1 MIKDKLFKKYANDF
15 IATFFNQFW
24 RLISGSLLL
33 LLLPIFLT
41 EIQQGYWYLFGSI
54 AALSS
59 FADLGFSTIILQFSA
74 HEYSSLN
81 LNENGILIGAE
92 YQIKKIGSFFR
103 FVVQWLVKMCSFV
116 FPVVFF
122 IGLLFFVRD
131 DVVGEYIIPWTI
143 YSVGTFVNFFN
154 NSILSF
160 VEGLDQIKKIQQ
172 SRLTV
177 SVINSLVIILCL
189 CLQLSVYALALGM
202 LISSSFM
209 FITIFRT
216 FGFVIKQLWTTSSN
230 FSFPWKD
237 EILPLFK
244 KYIVSFTSGYFLFQ
258 IYTPLMHLFHGPIY
272 SGKVGFSLTLI
283 NTIVTF
289 SSIWMYIVIPQINI
303 LIARKQWFNL
313 DKIFNKRL
321 FFCIITYIGIIFVFI
336 MFVLLLGK
344 YSIVQII
351 LGRLLPMK
359 GLVILF
365 FAYFFQLCLNNWAV
379 YLRGHK
385 IEPYCFVSVFSAVWV
400 LIITVIIGNFFSP
413 DVFFLGLL
421 SSYVWGLPWSYVI
434 FIRYKK
440 NYHIA

>member
-1 MIKDKLFKKYANDF
+1 MKNKLFKKSASDF

-41 EIQQGYWYLFGSI
+41 ETQQGYWYLFSSI
-54 AALSS
+54 AALST

-81 LNENGILIGAE
+81 LNENSILIGAE
-92 YQIKKIGSFFR
+92 QQIKKIGSFFR

-122 IGLLFFVRD
+122 IGLFFFVRD
-131 DVVGEYIIPWTI
+131 DVVGEYIVPWTI
-143 YSVGTFVNFFN
+143 YSIGTFVNFFN

-189 CLQLSVYALALGM
+189 CLQLSIYALALAM

-230 FSFPWKD
+230 FSFPWKE

-289 SSIWMYIVIPQINI
+289 SSIWMYIVTPQINI

-321 FFCIITYIGIIFVFI
+321 FLCIITYIGIIFVFI

-359 GLVILF
+359 GLLILI
-365 FAYFFQLCLNNWAV
+365 FAYFFQLCINNWAV

-385 IEPYCFVSVFSAVWV
+385 IEPYCFVSVFSAIWV
-400 LIITVIIGNFFSP
+400 FIITVIVGKFFSP

-421 SSYVWGLPWSYVI
+421 SSYIWGLPWSYVI
-434 FIRYKK
+434 FMRYKK
-440 NYHIA
+440 SYHIG